1 VNSARSSPSL
11 SRTSICAQTSAATR
25 SWISPVR
32 DRWYDAPPDEMF
44 ERLLDPDGMSAWIRD
59 REVVVDEVISSERI
73 AFTWDGLGDDPP
85 SQVEIRLEPEAGGT
99 RLTVI
104 ERALRAE
111 PVIPFGFQPR
121 ALARV

>member
-1 VNSARSSPSL
+1 
-11 SRTSICAQTSAATR
+11 
-25 SWISPVR
+25 VR

-59 REVVVDEVISSERI
+59 REVVVDEVIGSERI
-73 AFTWDGLGDDPP
+73 VFTWDGLGDDPP